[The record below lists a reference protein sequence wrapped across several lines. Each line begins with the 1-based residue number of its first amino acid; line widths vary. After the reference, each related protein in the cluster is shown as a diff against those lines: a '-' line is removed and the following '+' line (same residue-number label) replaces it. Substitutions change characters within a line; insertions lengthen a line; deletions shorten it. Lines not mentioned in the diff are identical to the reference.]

1 MTPRRLWLRG
11 AAAMLA
17 APWIVRAAPLPPM
30 TEGPFYP
37 SRAWRA
43 AREDWDADLT
53 QVRERGAVHT
63 ARGEHLAL
71 GLRLADARG
80 RAIDGAEVEI
90 WQCDAQGQYRH
101 PRERQ
106 GGAGVDPGFQG
117 FGAARSDGQGQVA
130 FRTIRPVP
138 YTGRTPHIHVR
149 VRHPSLGEVTS
160 QLFVANDPGN
170 ERDFLW
176 RQLDAAERSATAM
189 TLERAPGDGLAWRAL
204 HRLEMPG

>member
-1 MTPRRLWLRG
+1 MTPRRLLLRG

-43 AREDWDADLT
+43 VREDWDADLT

-90 WQCDAQGQYRH
+90 WQCDVQGQYRH

-106 GGAGVDPGFQG
+106 GGTGVDPGFQG
-117 FGAARSDGQGQVA
+117 FGAARSDAQGQVA

-138 YTGRTPHIHVR
+138 YTGRTPHVHLKVW
-149 VRHPSLGEVTS
+149 LGSRELLTT
-160 QLFVANDPGN
+160 QLYVEGEPGN
-170 ERDFLW
+170 ARDGLW
-176 RQLDAAERSATAM
+176 QRLSVAERQRLTVPFKPA
-189 TLERAPGDGLAWRAL
+189 GDGLEANFPIVVRT
-204 HRLEMPG
+204 